1 MEELSYKED
10 AWMEK
15 VDGKIVMMSP
25 RPFVKHTIIASNIFA
40 IFHRFLRGKPCVAF
54 GDGVDVHLDEKNT
67 FIPDVMIVCNQDIIH
82 EDAIYGAPDLVVE
95 VLSPSTMRRD
105 RTVKMKKY
113 AAAGVREYWIVTPGT
128 KSIEV
133 YLNQDGTFELDE
145 VYVDFTELELKAMDE
160 EEKKAVKW
168 QIKVSLYDDLLVDVK
183 EIFEK
188 V

>member
-67 FIPDVMIVCNQDIIH
+67 FIPDVMIVCNQGIIH

-160 EEKKAVKW
+160 EERQAVKW
-168 QIKVSLYDDLLVDVK
+168 QIKVSLYDDLFVDVK
-183 EIFEK
+183 EVFEK

>member
-1 MEELSYKED
+1 M
-10 AWMEK
+10 
-15 VDGKIVMMSP
+15 
-25 RPFVKHTIIASNIFA
+25 IISN
-40 IFHRFLRGKPCVAF
+40 R
-54 GDGVDVHLDEKNT
+54 ES
-67 FIPDVMIVCNQDIIH
+67 IH

-105 RTVKMKKY
+105 RTMKMKKY

-128 KSIEV
+128 KSVEV
-133 YLNQDGTFELDE
+133 YLNQEGTFELDE

-160 EEKKAVKW
+160 EERQAVKW
-168 QIKVSLYDDLLVDVK
+168 QIKVSLYDDLFVDVK

>member
-1 MEELSYKED
+1 
-10 AWMEK
+10 MEK
-15 VDGKIVMMSP
+15 IDGKIVMMSP
-25 RPFVKHTIIASNIFA
+25 RPFVKHNIITTNISR
-40 IFHRFLRGKPCVAF
+40 IFGNFLVGKPCVVF

-113 AAAGVREYWIVTPGT
+113 AAAGVREYW
-128 KSIEV
+128 
-133 YLNQDGTFELDE
+133 TFELDE

-160 EEKKAVKW
+160 EERQAVKW
-168 QIKVSLYDDLLVDVK
+168 QIKVSLYDDLFVDVK
-183 EIFEK
+183 EVFEK

>member
-1 MEELSYKED
+1 MEDFHRDEPVTERIAGKEISMWWRTFLD
-10 AWMEK
+10 HNT
-15 VDGKIVMMSP
+15 VTGKLGCIFGNYFWKKPVMVIGGVGL
-25 RPFVKHTIIASNIFA
+25 FLDEENIF
-40 IFHRFLRGKPCVAF
+40 V
-54 GDGVDVHLDEKNT
+54 
-67 FIPDVMIVCNQDIIH
+67 PDVMIISNRESIH

-160 EEKKAVKW
+160 EERQAVKW
-168 QIKVSLYDDLLVDVK
+168 QIKVSLYDDLFVDVK